1 VRGGGAALAFLLLL
15 SACARGPFET
25 VFEGP
30 VMGTWYTVKVVTERP
45 LDAEHHSELDTLIR
59 LKLDGVDRSMSTYR
73 SDSLVSRFN
82 RSAPGEETQLDVPT
96 AEVMKLSLRASSETG
111 GAFDVTVAPLVDA
124 WGFGPA
130 GPRGPLTEEAVAPLR
145 ERVGWRLLELRAS
158 RLAKAAP
165 GVEIDLSAIAKGYAV
180 DRVFDAVPGYALG
193 VMVDVGGEIRVG
205 GTNRRGRPWRLAIE
219 SPTAER
225 RGIQRILEV
234 TDTAIAT
241 SGDYRNFYER
251 DGRRYSH
258 TIDPATGAPV
268 THRGASVSVLHE
280 ECALADAYAT
290 ALLVMGPER
299 GLAWAR
305 ERNLPILYL
314 VYDGEGGIEEWATA
328 PMAEALGVALDP
340 EGRVL
345 AASSAKS
352 SPSR

>member
-1 VRGGGAALAFLLLL
+1 V
-15 SACARGPFET
+15 
-25 VFEGP
+25 
-30 VMGTWYTVKVVTERP
+30 
-45 LDAEHHSELDTLIR
+45 
-59 LKLDGVDRSMSTYR
+59 LKLALR
-73 SDSLVSRFN
+73 VS
-82 RSAPGEETQLDVPT
+82 E
-96 AEVMKLSLRASSETG
+96 ETG
-111 GAFDVTVAPLVDA
+111 GAFDPTVAPLVRA
-124 WGFGPA
+124 WGFGADASEAP
-130 GPRGPLTEEAVAPLR
+130 PTDEERAALV
-145 ERVGWRLLELRAS
+145 ERVGWRRLRLEGGG
-158 RLAKAAP
+158 LAKTAP
-165 GVEIDLSAIAKGYAV
+165 GLEIDLSAIAKGYAV